1 MDSATCPTVSSSTIV
16 YIGTICS
23 GAAGHVLSLHI
34 CRCPTFTREAV
45 SDACAALLAAR
56 WLILPDCACELPQGA
71 ALLASA
77 GILADV

>member
-1 MDSATCPTVSSSTIV
+1 M
-16 YIGTICS
+16 
-23 GAAGHVLSLHI
+23 H
-34 CRCPTFTREAV
+34 TREAV